1 MGAAKTMAT
10 DSALHVDALGRSGLQ
25 LPRRLP
31 DLNRRWLILFQIFWI
46 PALLLAIAGPI
57 AGIWFRFDQAA
68 DNSVL
73 ITGSRVGLA
82 LSDDDLTNVRFPIG
96 NEAKAAGVRSGDDI
110 IAINGL
116 RIAKVVPISKRGLAR
131 PHDATETDYAMFTP
145 VIEGGDDSE
154 YSLRLRSPDGTERDF
169 TVKAGEQHIAQA
181 AQAVGLPPTL
191 LSVVDLLHV
200 LTYPFLIFAAWVL
213 HRRKREDLISS
224 VLSLAI
230 LLTIIAEQPSS
241 AFLTFVAHIPDWLHQ
256 RIYDLGNIFLLAG
269 ILLFPFGELRPR
281 SSVGLLI
288 LLPLLFVLSGDAYRL
303 AFVIF
308 MIAGV
313 LTLLWRLQHTPPS
326 PTRQQ
331 VKWALL
337 GFSGYALFLA
347 AAFASDAAK
356 LGVHSFGS
364 QLALELVAGLSFGL
378 AFLLLQLG
386 LLVALLRF
394 RLYDAEAIISRSA
407 NFALIT
413 LGVAAVFAATADGLK
428 QIILNYYGNSGS
440 TAPVVFA
447 AAIATVV
454 ISPLQERIQRWS
466 EHRFQRNL
474 VKLRE
479 DLPQC
484 VLELRE
490 SASTEELVSEVLS
503 RIEEGTRS
511 TRTAVTVD
519 GRILG
524 VRGVSEEAVEQWLTG
539 FDEAGCRDAL
549 CSVRDKLF
557 PIRVPLETIMEKGA
571 GWLLIGPRPDGS
583 LLSKDEQ
590 EALIEVAAPIARG
603 IRIVERRN
611 ERDQRL
617 LGKLEDQQ
625 QRITKLEAQLTR
637 RGRQSAS
644 KENLG

>member
-1 MGAAKTMAT
+1 MAT
-10 DSALHVDALGRSGLQ
+10 DSALDIDALGSRKLR

-31 DLNRRWLILFQIFWI
+31 DLNRRWLILFQIVWI
-46 PALLLAIAGPI
+46 PALLLALIGPVG
-57 AGIWFRFDQAA
+57 GIWFRFDQAA

-82 LSDDDLTNVRFPIG
+82 LSEDDLTRVRFPVG
-96 NEAKAAGVRSGDDI
+96 DAAKAAGVRSGDDI

-116 RIAKVVPISKRGLAR
+116 SIAKVVPISKRGLAR

-145 VIEGGDDSE
+145 IIEGGDDSE
-154 YSLRLRSPDGTERDF
+154 YSLRLRSGDGNERNF
-169 TVKAGEQHIAQA
+169 TVKAGEQHISEA
-181 AQAVGLPPTL
+181 ARSVGLPPAL

-241 AFLTFVAHIPDWLHQ
+241 AFLTFVLQVPDWIHQ
-256 RIYDLGNIFLLAG
+256 RIYDLGNILLLAG
-269 ILLFPFGELRPR
+269 ILLFPFGEMRPR
-281 SSVGLLI
+281 VSSGFLA
-288 LLPLLFVLSGDAYRL
+288 LLPGLFFLSGDLYRA
-303 AFVIF
+303 AFVVF

-313 LTLLWRLQHTPPS
+313 LTLLWRLRNTPPS

-347 AAFASDAAK
+347 IAFASDGAK
-356 LGVHSFGS
+356 LGVHSFGW
-364 QLALELVAGLSFGL
+364 QLSLELLAGLSFGL
-378 AFLLLQLG
+378 AFLLLQMG

-394 RLYDAEAIISRSA
+394 RLYDAEAVISRSA

-454 ISPLQERIQRWS
+454 ISPLQERIQKWS
-466 EHRFQRNL
+466 EKRFQRNL

-490 SASTEELVSEVLS
+490 SSSIEELLDEVLS
-503 RIEEGTRS
+503 RIEEGTRA
-511 TRTAVTVD
+511 TRTAVIVD
-519 GRILG
+519 GGIAAT
-524 VRGVSEEAVEQWLTG
+524 RGISDEAVQDWLCG
-539 FDEAGCRDAL
+539 FDPAACRDDP
-549 CSVRDKLF
+549 CSTGDKLF
-557 PIRVPLETIMEKGA
+557 SIRVPLETVTEKGI

-583 LLSKDEQ
+583 LLSRDER
-590 EALIEVAAPIARG
+590 EALVEVAAPIARA
-603 IRIVERRN
+603 IRIVIRRN
-611 ERDQRL
+611 ERDQVL
-617 LGKLEDQQ
+617 LGKIEEQQ
-625 QRITKLEAQLTR
+625 QRITLLEKTLTR
-637 RGRQSAS
+637 IKPKTAPNRNSG
-644 KENLG
+644 

>member
-1 MGAAKTMAT
+1 MAT
-10 DSALHVDALGRSGLQ
+10 DSALHVDALRQSRLQ

-31 DLNRRWLILFQIFWI
+31 DLNRRWLTLFQIVWI

-68 DNSVL
+68 QNSVL

-82 LSDDDLTNVRFPIG
+82 LSEDDLTRVRFPIG
-96 NEAKAAGVRSGDDI
+96 NAAKAAGVRSGDDI
-110 IAINGL
+110 VAINGL
-116 RIAKVVPISKRGLAR
+116 PIAKIVPISKRGLTR

-145 VIEGGDDSE
+145 IIEGTDDSD
-154 YSLRLRSPDGTERDF
+154 YSLRLRSPNGRERDF
-169 TVKAGEQHIAQA
+169 TVKAGEHHIAEA
-181 AQAVGLPPTL
+181 AQSAGLPPAL
-191 LSVVDLLHV
+191 LTVVDLLHV

-241 AFLTFVAHIPDWLHQ
+241 AFLTFVVQMPDRLHQ
-256 RIYDLGNIFLLAG
+256 IIYDLGNICLLAG

-281 SSVGLLI
+281 VSIGI
-288 LLPLLFVLSGDAYRL
+288 LLLLPILLFLSGDAYRM
-303 AFVIF
+303 AFVVF

-313 LTLLWRLQHTPPS
+313 LTLLWRLQNTPPS

-331 VKWALL
+331 IKWALL

-347 AAFASDAAK
+347 IAFASDGAK

-364 QLALELVAGLSFGL
+364 QLALELLAGLSFGL

-394 RLYDAEAIISRSA
+394 RLYDAEAVISRSA

-447 AAIATVV
+447 AAVATVV
-454 ISPLQERIQRWS
+454 ISPLQERIQKWS

-490 SASTEELVSEVLS
+490 SSSTKELVSEVLS

-511 TRTAVTVD
+511 TRMAVVVGGKTM
-519 GRILG
+519 G
-524 VRGVSEEAVEQWLTG
+524 VRGISEEAAEDWLTG
-539 FDEAGCRDAL
+539 FDETECRDSL

-557 PIRVPLETIMEKGA
+557 PIRVPLETVMEKGA

-583 LLSKDEQ
+583 FLSKDEQ
-590 EALIEVAAPIARG
+590 EALVEVAAPIARG

-611 ERDQRL
+611 ERTQLL
-617 LGKLEDQQ
+617 LGKLEEQQ
-625 QRITKLEAQLTR
+625 QRITLLEARLT
-637 RGRQSAS
+637 GRARTAPS
-644 KENLG
+644 KNSG

>member
-1 MGAAKTMAT
+1 MAT
-10 DSALHVDALGRSGLQ
+10 DPALQIDALGRPRLRI
-25 LPRRLP
+25 PRRLP
-31 DLNRRWLILFQIFWI
+31 DLNRRWLIVFQIIWI
-46 PALLLAIAGPI
+46 PALLLAIAGPV

-68 DNSVL
+68 NNSVL

-82 LSDDDLTNVRFPIG
+82 LSEDDLTRVRFPVG
-96 NEAKAAGVRSGDDI
+96 DSARAAGVKPGDDI
-110 IAINGL
+110 VAINGL
-116 RIAKVVPISKRGLAR
+116 PIAKVVPISKRGLAR
-131 PHDATETDYAMFTP
+131 PHDASETDYAMFTP
-145 VIEGGDDSE
+145 IIEGGDDSE
-154 YSLRLRSPDGTERDF
+154 YSLRLRSEDGSQHDF

-181 AQAVGLPPTL
+181 ARSAGLPPAF

-200 LTYPFLIFAAWVL
+200 LTYPFLLFAAWIL

-241 AFLTFVAHIPDWLHQ
+241 AFLTFVAQVPDWLHQ
-256 RIYDLGNIFLLAG
+256 RIYDLGNICLLAG

-281 SSVGLLI
+281 VSIGI
-288 LLPLLFVLSGDAYRL
+288 LLLLPILFFLSGDPYRL
-303 AFVIF
+303 SFVVF

-313 LTLLWRLQHTPPS
+313 LTLLWRLQNTPPS

-331 VKWALL
+331 IKWALL

-347 AAFASDAAK
+347 IAFVSDSAK
-356 LGVHSFGS
+356 LGVHSFGW
-364 QLALELVAGLSFGL
+364 QLALELLAGLSFGL

-447 AAIATVV
+447 AAVATVV

-484 VLELRE
+484 ILELRE
-490 SASTEELVSEVLS
+490 SASTEELVAEVLS

-511 TRTAVTVD
+511 TRAAVIAD
-519 GRILG
+519 GKIVG
-524 VRGVSEEAVEQWLTG
+524 VRGVSEEAAEQWLTG
-539 FDEAGCRDAL
+539 FDEAECRDAL

-557 PIRVPLETIMEKGA
+557 PIRVPLETVMEKGA

-590 EALIEVAAPIARG
+590 EALVEVAAPIARG

-611 ERDQRL
+611 ERDQL
-617 LGKLEDQQ
+617 ILGKLDEQQ
-625 QRITKLEAQLTR
+625 QRLTR
-637 RGRQSAS
+637 LEEQMTGRARTTPAKNS
-644 KENLG
+644 G

>member
-1 MGAAKTMAT
+1 MAT
-10 DSALHVDALGRSGLQ
+10 DSALQVDALERSRLRI
-25 LPRRLP
+25 PRRLP
-31 DLNRRWLILFQIFWI
+31 DLNRRWLLLFQVIWI
-46 PALLLAIAGPI
+46 PALLLAVVGPS
-57 AGIWFRFDQAA
+57 AGIWFRFDQSA

-82 LSDDDLTNVRFPIG
+82 LSEDDLTRVRFPVG
-96 NEAKAAGVRSGDDI
+96 DSARAAGVKPGDDI
-110 IAINGL
+110 VAINGL
-116 RIAKVVPISKRGLAR
+116 PIARVVPISKRGLAR
-131 PHDATETDYAMFTP
+131 PHDASETDYAMFTP
-145 VIEGGDDSE
+145 IIEGGDDFE
-154 YSLRLRSPDGTERDF
+154 YSLRLLSPDGRQHDF

-181 AQAVGLPPTL
+181 ARSVGLPPAL

-200 LTYPFLIFAAWVL
+200 LTYPFLIFAAWIL

-241 AFLTFVAHIPDWLHQ
+241 AFLTFVAQVPDWLHQ

-281 SSVGLLI
+281 ATIGLLL
-288 LLPLLFVLSGDAYRL
+288 LLPLLFFLSGDAYRL

-308 MIAGV
+308 MAAGV
-313 LTLLWRLQHTPPS
+313 LTLLWRLRNTPPS

-331 VKWALL
+331 VKWALF
-337 GFSGYALFLA
+337 GFSGYAFFLA
-347 AAFASDAAK
+347 IAFASDGAK
-356 LGVHSFGS
+356 LGVHSFGW
-364 QLALELVAGLSFGL
+364 QLALELLAGLSFGL

-394 RLYDAEAIISRSA
+394 RLYDAEAVISRSA

-428 QIILNYYGNSGS
+428 QIILNYYGNSGG

-466 EHRFQRNL
+466 EKRFQRNL

-490 SASTEELVSEVLS
+490 SASIGELLDEVLS
-503 RIEEGTRS
+503 RIEEGTRT
-511 TRTAVTVD
+511 TRLSVIVD
-519 GRILG
+519 GRIAG
-524 VRGVSEEAVEQWLTG
+524 TRGISDDAVEEWLVG
-539 FDEAGCRDAL
+539 FKPSECRDAL
-549 CSVRDKLF
+549 CSARDKLF
-557 PIRVPLETIMEKGA
+557 PIRVPLETVTEKDI

-583 LLSKDEQ
+583 VLSKDEQ
-590 EALIEVAAPIARG
+590 ETLVEIAGPIARA
-603 IRIVERRN
+603 IRIIIRRN
-611 ERDQRL
+611 ARDELL
-617 LGKLEDQQ
+617 LGRIEEQQ
-625 QRITKLEAQLTR
+625 QRITLLEARVPGAR
-637 RGRQSAS
+637 RKAAPKQNSG
-644 KENLG
+644 